1 MSDGWCDQPA
11 ARPNETQ
18 GRLLRQS
25 SAALDKELDQLGR
38 ASPNDAAA
46 THSGRRRAHFVPG
59 RIEVMGKHTDYA
71 GGNSLLCATAD
82 RGIAMSSA
90 MTVEGGEGGP
100 SAASLSVTVLSVLP
114 VGMEHHCSE
123 GSTCSYEVEGRPV
136 VRHTV
141 SLPDDGGG
149 ESPRDWRV
157 YPSATIARLH
167 LNFDLLSCFPNGG
180 RRHILISMCSN
191 LPPASGLSTSSA
203 IITGIFLVL
212 DSHLNLRNTS
222 TYREAIGED
231 ENAVY
236 NLSTYLGNVE
246 NGRDYCKPDRSV
258 VLKGTVQGGVG
269 TFGGSEDHAAILT
282 GKPGRLRLLS
292 FCPTRPAS
300 FSMGG
305 IFDDPPTRSIL
316 GESEARPDAPREQST
331 VVDLPDDLCFVV
343 AFSGARAEKG
353 GDAQQGYN
361 DAAELARVAARMLG
375 KDTLA
380 EAIADER
387 RGGEQSDVKNVL
399 GDAIRKNHGTKSKV
413 SASSFVERF
422 EQFYDES
429 ECLVPLAA
437 YALSNSNYE
446 LLGKVVDASHR
457 RAVNTLRNQ
466 IEETAWLALWA
477 RGLEDDLQVNHLQLS
492 VRAPTYQA
500 HSTQEGARIT
510 ALAASAFG
518 AGFGGSCWALLR
530 ERDAEKFARQW
541 QGAYDARFTLEDRR
555 TREFFVTRPGRG
567 AFEVRVED
575 IDDFY

>member
-1 MSDGWCDQPA
+1 MDQAPG
-11 ARPNETQ
+11 RPNETQ
-18 GRLLRQS
+18 GRLLRLS
-25 SAALDKELDQLGR
+25 TAALDKELDEHVGNK
-38 ASPNDAAA
+38 ACPKDAAA
-46 THSGRRRAHFVPG
+46 HSTRQRALFFVPG
-59 RIEVMGKHTDYA
+59 RVEVMGKHTDYA
-71 GGNSLLCATAD
+71 GGNSLLFASAD

-90 MTVEGGEGGP
+90 MLVEEDEGGGP
-100 SAASLSVTVLSVLP
+100 GAGLRVTVLSVLP
-114 VGMEHHCSE
+114 VGMEHHCTE

-136 VRHTV
+136 VRYTV

-149 ESPRDWRV
+149 ECPRDWRV

-167 LNFDLLSCFPNGG
+167 LNFDLLSCFPDGE

-203 IITGIFLVL
+203 IVTGIFLVL
-212 DSHLNLRNTS
+212 DSHLKMRHTS

-231 ENAVY
+231 ENAVC
-236 NLSTYLGNVE
+236 NLSTYLGNAE
-246 NGRDYCKPDRSV
+246 NGRDYFKPDRSV

-305 IFDDPPTRSIL
+305 IFDDLSMRSIVR
-316 GESEARPDAPREQST
+316 GSESRPIGPHEQST

-361 DAAELARVAARMLG
+361 DAAELARIAATMLG

-387 RGGEQSDVKNVL
+387 RRRGGRNDVKDVL
-399 GDAIRKNHGTKSKV
+399 SDAIRKNHGTKS
-413 SASSFVERF
+413 SAAPFVERF

-429 ECLVPLAA
+429 VCLVPLTA
-437 YALSNSNYE
+437 YALSTRNYV

-457 RAVNTLRNQ
+457 RAVNMLRNQ

-477 RGLEDDLQVNHLQLS
+477 RGLENDLQVNNHLQLS
-492 VRAPTYQA
+492 VRAPTYQD
-500 HSTQEGARIT
+500 HSCREGARIT

-530 ERDAEKFARQW
+530 KRDAEKFARQW
-541 QGAYDARFTLEDRR
+541 QEAYDARFPLEDRR
-555 TREFFVTRPGRG
+555 TREFFVTLPGRG
-567 AFEVRVED
+567 AFEVRVEV
-575 IDDFY
+575 

>member
-1 MSDGWCDQPA
+1 MDQA
-11 ARPNETQ
+11 PNKTQ
-18 GRLLRQS
+18 GRLLSLS
-25 SAALDKELDQLGR
+25 SAALEKELDELGKE
-38 ASPNDAAA
+38 ALHSKNVAAQ
-46 THSGRRRAHFVPG
+46 SNGRRAFFVPG
-59 RIEVMGKHTDYA
+59 RIEVLGKHTDYA

-90 MTVEGGEGGP
+90 MLVEEDKGGP
-100 SAASLSVTVLSVLP
+100 DLRVTVLSVLP
-114 VGMEHHCSE
+114 LGMEHHCTE
-123 GSTCSYEVEGRPV
+123 GSTCPYEVEGRPV

-157 YPSATIARLH
+157 YPSATIDRLH
-167 LNFDLLSCFPNGG
+167 LNFNLLSCFPNRE

-191 LPPASGLSTSSA
+191 LPAASGLSTSSA
-203 IITGIFLVL
+203 IVTGIFLVL
-212 DSHLNLRNTS
+212 DSHLNLRHTS
-222 TYREAIGED
+222 KYREAIGED

-236 NLSTYLGNVE
+236 NLSTYLGNIE
-246 NGRDYCKPDRSV
+246 NGRDYCKSDLSAGDGEVPGRWSV

-282 GKPGRLRLLS
+282 GKPGQLRLLS

-300 FSMGG
+300 FSMGA
-305 IFDDPPTRSIL
+305 IFDDLPTRSIL
-316 GESEARPDAPREQST
+316 GESEARPTGPREQST

-361 DAAELARVAARMLG
+361 DAAELARIAARILG
-375 KDTLA
+375 DDTLA

-387 RGGEQSDVKNVL
+387 RRRGGERNDVKKGLSDV
-399 GDAIRKNHGTKSKV
+399 IRKNHGTK
-413 SASSFVERF
+413 AMAAAPLVERF

-429 ECLVPLAA
+429 ECLVPLTAC
-437 YALSNSNYE
+437 ALSTGDYD

-457 RAVNTLRNQ
+457 RAVNMLRNQ

-477 RGLEDDLQVNHLQLS
+477 RGLENDLQVAHQLS

-500 HSTQEGARIT
+500 HSWREVERIT

-530 ERDAEKFARQW
+530 KGDAEKFARQW
-541 QGAYDARFTLEDRR
+541 QEAYDERFPLEDRR
-555 TREFFVTRPGRG
+555 TREFFVTSPGRG
-567 AFEVRVED
+567 AFEVR
-575 IDDFY
+575 